1 MAERYLVPNMGISV
15 PTMAT
20 PTLTLSPNLDLLQ
33 DLEMSNEQEFFLM
46 DGTDFMLDEVNIDT
60 LSPLSAEV
68 DQAQVCYEIE
78 SLIDNL

>member
-1 MAERYLVPNMGISV
+1 MAERFSVPNMGISV

-46 DGTDFMLDEVNIDT
+46 DGTDFMLDEANIDT
-60 LSPLSAEV
+60 LSPLAAEV